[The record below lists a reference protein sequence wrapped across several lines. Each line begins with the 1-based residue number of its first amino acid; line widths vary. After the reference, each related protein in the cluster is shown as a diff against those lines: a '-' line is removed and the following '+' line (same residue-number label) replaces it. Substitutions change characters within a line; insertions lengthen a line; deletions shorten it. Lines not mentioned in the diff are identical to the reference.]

1 MPETPRYLVRR
12 ADDPEARD
20 AGALYD
26 LPRHGLVALHADDPE
41 LVPLLVSGGVIV
53 PNRPPFLDAA
63 ESGIH
68 GAYRPR
74 PQLNVFLAPPIED
87 VAAALARAFADAG
100 GAYAI
105 EPAARA

>member
-1 MPETPRYLVRR
+1 MPELPRYTILR
-12 ADDPEARD
+12 AQGGNAP

-26 LPRHGLVALHADDPE
+26 LPLHGQVALHADDPE
-41 LVPLLVSGGVIV
+41 LMPLLLSSGVIV
-53 PNRPPFLDAA
+53 PRRPPFLDAA
-63 ESGIH
+63 DAGVH

-74 PQLNVFLAPPIED
+74 PQVNVFLEPPIED

-100 GAYAI
+100 GAFAI

>member
-1 MPETPRYLVRR
+1 MPELPRYTILRR
-12 ADDPEARD
+12 EGGSTH

-26 LPRHGLVALHADDPE
+26 LPRHGQVALHADDPE
-41 LVPLLVSGGVIV
+41 LVPLLVSAGVIV
-53 PNRPPFLDAA
+53 PRRPPFLDA
-63 ESGIH
+63 GDGGVH

-74 PQLNVFLAPPIED
+74 QQVNVFLAPPIED
-87 VAAALARAFADAG
+87 VAAALASAFADGG

>member
-1 MPETPRYLVRR
+1 MPELPRYTIRR
-12 ADDPEARD
+12 ARD
-20 AGALYD
+20 GDAPAGALYD
-26 LPRHGLVALHADDPE
+26 LPLHGQVALHADDPE

-53 PNRPPFLDAA
+53 PRRPPFLDAA
-63 ESGIH
+63 DGGVH

-74 PQLNVFLAPPIED
+74 PQPNVFFAPPIED

-100 GAYAI
+100 GGYAI

>member
-1 MPETPRYLVRR
+1 MPELPRYTIRR
-12 ADDPEARD
+12 AKGGGPP

-26 LPRHGLVALHADDPE
+26 LPLHGQVALHADDPE
-41 LVPLLVSGGVIV
+41 RMPLLVSGGMIV
-53 PNRPPFLDAA
+53 PRRPPFLDAA
-63 ESGIH
+63 DAGVH

-74 PQLNVFLAPPIED
+74 PQPNVFFAPPIED
-87 VAAALARAFADAG
+87 VATALARAFADAG

>member
-1 MPETPRYLVRR
+1 MPQLPRYTIRR
-12 ADDPEARD
+12 ARGEDAP

-26 LPRHGLVALHADDPE
+26 LPFHGQVALHADDPE
-41 LVPLLVSGGVIV
+41 LMPLLVSGGVIV
-53 PNRPPFLDAA
+53 PRRPPFLDAA
-63 ESGIH
+63 DGGVH

-74 PQLNVFLAPPIED
+74 PQVNVFLEPPIED
-87 VAAALARAFADAG
+87 VAATLARAFADAG

>member
-1 MPETPRYLVRR
+1 MPELPRYTIRR
-12 ADDPEARD
+12 AESGDVP

-26 LPRHGLVALHADDPE
+26 LPLHGQVALHADDPE
-41 LVPLLVSGGVIV
+41 LMPLLLSGGVILQR
-53 PNRPPFLDAA
+53 RPPFLDAA
-63 ESGIH
+63 DAGVH

-74 PQLNVFLAPPIED
+74 PQPNVFFAPPIED

-100 GAYAI
+100 GAYSI